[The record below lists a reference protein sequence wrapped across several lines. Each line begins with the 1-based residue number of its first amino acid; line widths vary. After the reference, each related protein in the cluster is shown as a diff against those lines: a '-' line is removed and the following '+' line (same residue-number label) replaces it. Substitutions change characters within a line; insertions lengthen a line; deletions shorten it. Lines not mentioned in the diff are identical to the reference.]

1 VSEPTKPHESP
12 VSPESAAAAP
22 EDEQPAPEGA
32 STSASSAVVGA
43 GIFLSRIAGLVRERV
58 FAQFFG
64 TSLYADAFRAG
75 LRMPNAIQNLL
86 GEGTLSASF
95 IPVYSELLEEGRK
108 EDAGRLAGAIFA
120 LLFTIAGALALL
132 GILLAPLMVSIF
144 LPGFVGERREI
155 TITIVRILFP
165 MTGVL
170 VLSAWALGILNSHR
184 KFFIPYVAPVIW
196 NGAMI
201 GTLFYFGVRM
211 EQDGLVI
218 ALAWGAL
225 AGGALQFLIQL
236 PWVLR
241 LEPNLV
247 ATLGRKMTEVGEVVR
262 NAIPAIMGRGVVQ
275 ISAYIDMVLASLL
288 AIGGVAAIGY
298 AQTLYM
304 LPVSLFGM
312 SVAAAELPEL
322 SRHRKAAAEVLRTRA
337 SAALRR
343 MAFYVVA
350 SFVVFI
356 TLGDVVVAAL
366 YQTGQFGRAQTIL
379 VAATLAAYAFA
390 LMASTATRLYS
401 STYFALR
408 DTKTPAIFATVRVG
422 LAALLGFTLMVQFE
436 SVDIF
441 GWTIGPGIFGDVVIM
456 DGADPIFFGAVG
468 LAAGTGIAAWVE
480 WFLLRRVLRGKIGT
494 VGAGTG
500 PLGRMALAALAAAAV
515 AWGVRM
521 LVPVIHPI
529 PYAVVILGAFGLIY
543 VGVAYALGVEE
554 ARAWTRRI
562 KSVTARLTR

>member
-1 VSEPTKPHESP
+1 VSEPTNPHESP

-22 EDEQPAPEGA
+22 EDEQPTPEGA

-247 ATLGRKMTEVGEVVR
+247 ATLGRKMSEVGEVVR

-275 ISAYIDMVLASLL
+275 VSAYIDMVLASLL

-312 SVAAAELPEL
+312 AVAAAELPEL

>member
-1 VSEPTKPHESP
+1 VSEIRDTHDTPA
-12 VSPESAAAAP
+12 SPEAVAAAP
-22 EDEQPAPEGA
+22 EAEKPPPEGA
-32 STSASSAVVGA
+32 STSASSALVGA
-43 GIFLSRIAGLVRERV
+43 GIFLSRISGLVRERI

-64 TSLYADAFRAG
+64 TSLFADAFRAG

-120 LLFTIAGALALL
+120 LLFAIAGALALL
-132 GILLAPLMVSIF
+132 GILLAPLMVTVF
-144 LPGFVGERREI
+144 LPGFEGERREV

-165 MTGVL
+165 MTGMF

-184 KFFIPYVAPVIW
+184 KFFVPYVAPVIW

-201 GTLFYFGVRM
+201 ATLLYFGVRTA
-211 EQDGLVI
+211 QDGLVI

-225 AGGALQFLIQL
+225 AGGALQFAVQL

-241 LEPNLV
+241 LEPNIV
-247 ATLGRKMTEVGEVVR
+247 VSFGRKMTEVGEVIR

-275 ISAYIDMVLASLL
+275 VSAYVDMVLASLL

-322 SRHRKAAAEVLRTRA
+322 SRQRKAAADVLRDRA

-356 TLGDVVVAAL
+356 ALGDVVVAAL
-366 YQTGQFGRAQTIL
+366 YQTGEFGRPQTIL

-401 STYFALR
+401 STYFAMR
-408 DTKTPAIFATVRVG
+408 DTKTPAVFATVRVG
-422 LAALLGFTLMVQFE
+422 LAAILGFTLMVQFE
-436 SVDIF
+436 AVDIF
-441 GWTIGPGIFGDVVIM
+441 GWTIGPGLFGGLALM
-456 DGADPIFFGAVG
+456 DEPDPIFFGAVG

-480 WFLLRRVLRGKIGT
+480 WFLLRRVLRGRIGT
-494 VGAGTG
+494 IGAGAG
-500 PLGRMALAALAAAAV
+500 PLGRMAFAAAAAAAA

-529 PYAVVILGAFGLIY
+529 PYAAVILGAFGLVY

>member
-1 VSEPTKPHESP
+1 VSEPTNPHESP

-275 ISAYIDMVLASLL
+275 VSAYIDMVLASLL

-322 SRHRKAAAEVLRTRA
+322 SRHRKAAAEVLRHARQRARSDGWPSTWSPPSWSSSPWATWWWPPSTRRA
-337 SAALRR
+337 SSAARR
-343 MAFYVVA
+343 P
-350 SFVVFI
+350 
-356 TLGDVVVAAL
+356 
-366 YQTGQFGRAQTIL
+366 
-379 VAATLAAYAFA
+379 
-390 LMASTATRLYS
+390 S
-401 STYFALR
+401 SWR
-408 DTKTPAIFATVRVG
+408 RRWRRTP
-422 LAALLGFTLMVQFE
+422 
-436 SVDIF
+436 S
-441 GWTIGPGIFGDVVIM
+441 P
-456 DGADPIFFGAVG
+456 
-468 LAAGTGIAAWVE
+468 
-480 WFLLRRVLRGKIGT
+480 
-494 VGAGTG
+494 
-500 PLGRMALAALAAAAV
+500 
-515 AWGVRM
+515 
-521 LVPVIHPI
+521 
-529 PYAVVILGAFGLIY
+529 
-543 VGVAYALGVEE
+543 
-554 ARAWTRRI
+554 
-562 KSVTARLTR
+562 

>member
-1 VSEPTKPHESP
+1 VSEPTNPHESP
-12 VSPESAAAAP
+12 VSPEAAASAP

-275 ISAYIDMVLASLL
+275 VSAYIDMVLASLL

-322 SRHRKAAAEVLRTRA
+322 SRQRRAAAEVLRNRA
-337 SAALRR
+337 SGALRR

-366 YQTGQFGRAQTIL
+366 YQTGEFGRAQTIL

-408 DTKTPAIFATVRVG
+408 DTKTPAMFATVRVA
-422 LAALLGFTLMVQFE
+422 LAAVLGFTLMVQFE
-436 SVDIF
+436 PVDIF
-441 GWTIGPGIFGDVVIM
+441 GWTVGPGIFGGLAIM
-456 DGADPIFFGAVG
+456 DEPDPIFFGAVG

>member
-1 VSEPTKPHESP
+1 VSEPTNPHESP

-184 KFFIPYVAPVIW
+184 KFFVPYVAPVIW

-275 ISAYIDMVLASLL
+275 VSAYIDMVLASLL

-322 SRHRKAAAEVLRTRA
+322 SRQRRAAAEVLRNRA
-337 SAALRR
+337 SGALRR

-350 SFVVFI
+350 SFVIFI

-366 YQTGQFGRAQTIL
+366 YQTGEFGRAQTIL

-408 DTKTPAIFATVRVG
+408 DTKTPAMFATVRVA
-422 LAALLGFTLMVQFE
+422 LAAVLGFTLMVQFE
-436 SVDIF
+436 PVDIF
-441 GWTIGPGIFGDVVIM
+441 GWTIGPGIFGGLAIM
-456 DGADPIFFGAVG
+456 DEPDPIFFGAVG

>member
-1 VSEPTKPHESP
+1 
-12 VSPESAAAAP
+12 
-22 EDEQPAPEGA
+22 
-32 STSASSAVVGA
+32 
-43 GIFLSRIAGLVRERV
+43 
-58 FAQFFG
+58 
-64 TSLYADAFRAG
+64 
-75 LRMPNAIQNLL
+75 
-86 GEGTLSASF
+86 
-95 IPVYSELLEEGRK
+95 
-108 EDAGRLAGAIFA
+108 
-120 LLFTIAGALALL
+120 
-132 GILLAPLMVSIF
+132 
-144 LPGFVGERREI
+144 
-155 TITIVRILFP
+155 
-165 MTGVL
+165 
-170 VLSAWALGILNSHR
+170 
-184 KFFIPYVAPVIW
+184 VAPVIW

-201 GTLFYFGVRM
+201 GTLFFFGVRM

-275 ISAYIDMVLASLL
+275 VSAYIDMVLASLL

-322 SRHRKAAAEVLRTRA
+322 SRQRRAAAEVLRQRA
-337 SAALRR
+337 SGALRR

-366 YQTGQFGRAQTIL
+366 YQTGEFGRAQTIL

-408 DTKTPAIFATVRVG
+408 DTKTPAMFATVRVA
-422 LAALLGFTLMVQFE
+422 LAAVLGFTLMVQFE
-436 SVDIF
+436 PVDIF
-441 GWTIGPGIFGDVVIM
+441 GWTDRPRNLRGPRDHGR
-456 DGADPIFFGAVG
+456 
-468 LAAGTGIAAWVE
+468 AGSH
-480 WFLLRRVLRGKIGT
+480 LLRRC
-494 VGAGTG
+494 GAGGGERESPPGWNGSSCAGCCGARSARSAPGQG
-500 PLGRMALAALAAAAV
+500 PLGRMALAGARGGGG
-515 AWGVRM
+515 GVGSADAR
-521 LVPVIHPI
+521 PGHP
-529 PYAVVILGAFGLIY
+529 PDPLRVVILGRSGLVY
-543 VGVAYALGVEE
+543 VGVAYAP
-554 ARAWTRRI
+554 RRGGG
-562 KSVTARLTR
+562 ARLDPTYQERDRAPHPLISAARQTGGRPARQAR

>member
-1 VSEPTKPHESP
+1 VSEPTNPHESP

-144 LPGFVGERREI
+144 LPGFVEERREI

-275 ISAYIDMVLASLL
+275 VSAYIDMVLASLL

-322 SRHRKAAAEVLRTRA
+322 SRQRRAAAEVLRNRA
-337 SAALRR
+337 SGALRR

-366 YQTGQFGRAQTIL
+366 YQTGEFGRAQTIL

-408 DTKTPAIFATVRVG
+408 DTKTPAMFATVRVA
-422 LAALLGFTLMVQFE
+422 LAAVLGFTLMVQFE
-436 SVDIF
+436 PVDIF
-441 GWTIGPGIFGDVVIM
+441 GWTIGPGIFGGLAIM
-456 DGADPIFFGAVG
+456 DEPDPIFFGAVG

-494 VGAGTG
+494 VGAGAG

-521 LVPVIHPI
+521 LIPVIHPI